1 MGERQII
8 DIAEALDGGIAARD
22 ITYVKGTAYW
32 ADNLSRVYEYALIDS
47 FEKVSNDKKAYC
59 AAFMTQYREQDAI
72 SGATLVQPHGSGFV
86 VVNSP
91 AMPLSRNELD
101 AVYDLPYTRL
111 PHPSYTEHIPALDE
125 VRFSLVSCRGCYGQC
140 AFCALT
146 FHQGRVIQS
155 RSHESLIAEAKL
167 MTKMPEFKGYIHDVG
182 GPIFVSLH
190 VKNSLRRVYVK
201 TEPVWDIHL
210 AKT

>member
-1 MGERQII
+1 
-8 DIAEALDGGIAARD
+8 
-22 ITYVKGTAYW
+22 
-32 ADNLSRVYEYALIDS
+32 
-47 FEKVSNDKKAYC
+47 
-59 AAFMTQYREQDAI
+59 MTQYREQDAI

-182 GPIFVSLH
+182 GPTANFRQPAC
-190 VKNSLRRVYVK
+190 KNSLRRVYVK

-210 AKT
+210 AKTLKSAIRITLNFCASSADWTV

>member
-125 VRFSLVSCRGCYGQC
+125 VRFSLGQLPRLLRPMCVLCAYFPPGTRHSIPKPRIADCRSQAYDQN
-140 AFCALT
+140 A
-146 FHQGRVIQS
+146 
-155 RSHESLIAEAKL
+155 
-167 MTKMPEFKGYIHDVG
+167 
-182 GPIFVSLH
+182 
-190 VKNSLRRVYVK
+190 
-201 TEPVWDIHL
+201 
-210 AKT
+210 